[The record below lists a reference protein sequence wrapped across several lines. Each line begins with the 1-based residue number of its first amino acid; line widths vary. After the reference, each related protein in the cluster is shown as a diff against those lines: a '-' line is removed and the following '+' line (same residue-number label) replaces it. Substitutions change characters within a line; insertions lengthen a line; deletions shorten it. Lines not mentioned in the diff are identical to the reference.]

1 MSVVAQSCIEL
12 QASPNEYIRLG
23 AVERFSDSSGFAG
36 NLSLRS
42 GAFCLTDYRFFFDG
56 LERFLTDLQQ
66 LYQSLSGSA
75 RLQTSFEEPY
85 FELSGSPRGRVWVH
99 GHIVSS
105 ADHRLDFGFVTDQ
118 TFLPPMINSVKAVL
132 AETRKT

>member
-1 MSVVAQSCIEL
+1 MSVVAESSIEL
-12 QASPNEYIRLG
+12 QVSPNEYVCL
-23 AVERFSDSSGFAG
+23 AEVERFSDGSGFVA

-42 GAFCLTDYRFFFDG
+42 GAFCLKDYRFFFDG

-75 RLQTSFEEPY
+75 RLQTRFEEPY
-85 FELSGSPRGRVWVH
+85 FELSASPRGRVWVH
-99 GHIVSS
+99 GHIVFS
-105 ADHRLDFGFVTDQ
+105 ADHRLDFGFMTDQ
-118 TFLPPMINSVKAVL
+118 TFLPPMISSVEAVL